1 MEELETL
8 ESKRREVAPR
18 VEELLEE
25 RRGARDSQNWSRADE
40 IRDELAGMGV
50 ILEDGPE
57 GTTWSI

>member
-25 RRGARDSQNWSRADE
+25 RRGARDSQNWARADE
-40 IRDELAGMGV
+40 IRDELASMGV